1 MPQEI
6 APPTYNDPTSLFHIS
21 KSHLHQIGI
30 FSWENRYADN
40 FSMHLLSKV
49 RNCYISFDKEQ
60 DF

>member
-6 APPTYNDPTSLFHIS
+6 PPPTYNDPTSLFHIS

-40 FSMHLLSKV
+40 FT
-49 RNCYISFDKEQ
+49 F
-60 DF
+60 